1 MRHAGGV
8 DVSTDDLSAFLTRAW
23 NNARDAAN
31 TLPDQLEIEQQAA
44 LTLIATGSI
53 ASVGKN
59 SAHQSFGNY
68 NPGNL
73 TQRQITSIYTQ
84 LKRAYFR
91 LKDIITDKFNAAQ
104 IAIGSFDFDVPIYQ
118 ALIRAP
124 EMIVSLAASPVER
137 PSIINLNLPVRHDG
151 EFCGYPS
158 QPEVCAQ

>member
-1 MRHAGGV
+1 M

-23 NNARDAAN
+23 NNAKDGAN
-31 TLPDQLEIEQQAA
+31 TLPEQLEIEQQAA

-59 SAHQSFGNY
+59 SAHQAYGNY

-84 LKRAYFR
+84 LKRAYYR

-104 IAIGSFDFDVPIYQ
+104 IAIGNFDFDVPIYQ
-118 ALIRAP
+118 ALTRAP
-124 EMIVSLAASPVER
+124 EMIVWLSAPPVER

-158 QPEVCAQ
+158 QPEICAQ

>member
-1 MRHAGGV
+1 M

-23 NNARDAAN
+23 NNAKDAAN
-31 TLPDQLEIEQQAA
+31 TLPEQLEIEQQAA

-59 SAHQSFGNY
+59 SAHQAYGNY

-84 LKRAYFR
+84 LKRAYYR

-104 IAIGSFDFDVPIYQ
+104 IAIGNFDFDVPIYE

-124 EMIVSLAASPVER
+124 EMIISLSGSPVER

-158 QPEVCAQ
+158 QPCEVAQ